1 MTFLKRFTYFLWYF
15 GHFSVPL
22 IGYLRPKIITLT
34 DEMMVVR
41 IKLGRRSKN
50 HLNSMYFGALAAG
63 ADIAGGLHGFYH
75 AKQANSEVSLAF
87 KSFHAQF
94 LKRAESDVYFV
105 SANGRLVKEMLEE
118 SRQTGIRVN
127 KMLPVQAFAHYLTIP
142 ELVAEFSLEL
152 SVKVINSS
160 LS

>member
-1 MTFLKRFTYFLWYF
+1 MTFLKRFKYFLWYF

-34 DEMMVVR
+34 DDMMVVR

-75 AKQANSEVSLAF
+75 AKQASSEVSLAF
-87 KSFHAQF
+87 KSFQAQF

-105 SANGRLVKEMLEE
+105 SANGMLVKEMLEE
-118 SRQTGIRVN
+118 SRQTGMRVN
-127 KMLPVQAFAHYLTIP
+127 KMLPVQAFIYYLTTP

-152 SVKVINSS
+152 SIKVIKPSRS
-160 LS
+160 

>member
-1 MTFLKRFTYFLWYF
+1 MTFLKRFKYFLWYF

-34 DEMMVVR
+34 DDMMVVR

-87 KSFHAQF
+87 KSFQAQF
-94 LKRAESDVYFV
+94 FKRAESDVYFV
-105 SANGRLVKEMLEE
+105 SANGMLVKEMIEE
-118 SRQTGIRVN
+118 SRQTGIRIN
-127 KMLPVQAFAHYLTIP
+127 KMLPVQAFTHYLTTP

-152 SVKVINSS
+152 SIKVIHQSHS
-160 LS
+160 